1 MYRSGESPE
10 PEDLNEYRI
19 LDPSRGGSPTNEDE
33 IVTAGEGQAP
43 IHRRKPERRD
53 GSCVCTGVEDP
64 NGVFTN
70 TRSRSSSRAP
80 EARNGSEM
88 KKATTTT
95 SRDTRMRSRSSSRA
109 PKARNGSDSSKAKSK
124 KAKDT
129 EKSSKSS
136 SASGAKADDDDKHSL
151 VGKMSNT
158 RNQEPFQSIAI
169 IHFAL
174 KSFPASFA
182 QAATDRLL

>member
-1 MYRSGESPE
+1 MTSMSTELLIRRAVGHE
-10 PEDLNEYRI
+10 
-19 LDPSRGGSPTNEDE
+19 SPTNEDE
-33 IVTAGEGQAP
+33 IVTAGKGQAQ
-43 IHRRKPERRD
+43 IHCRKYRD
-53 GSCVCTGVEDP
+53 ESCMCTGVEAP

-80 EARNGSEM
+80 EARNGSE
-88 KKATTTT
+88 KEKATTS

-109 PKARNGSDSSKAKSK
+109 PEAHNGSDSSKANSK

-129 EKSSKSS
+129 EKSS
-136 SASGAKADDDDKHSL
+136 SL
-151 VGKMSNT
+151 PLRLEPKLMMMISIGKMSNT
-158 RNQEPFQSIAI
+158 RNQEPFQSITI

-182 QAATDRLL
+182 QAATN